1 MPKDQETAILRFGF
15 MARCR
20 GPFKEETQA
29 AKSESQHRAG
39 VAKQGTEGMAS
50 HRGQGGPGEP
60 QRAGHTGL
68 AGDTWVLQSRGSPHI
83 GYERTL
89 RQGPSPHHHPLCSAA
104 PSLGH
109 HGEDTF
115 LSTDND
121 NGHHRMVSKGALA
134 GALRVPGPVLSTVHT
149 LETRKL
155 VTSS

>member
-89 RQGPSPHHHPLCSAA
+89 RQGPALITTPSAQLPPAWVIMEKTPSSLPTMTMVITGWSVKVPLLGPCACQA
-104 PSLGH
+104 PCLAPCTHWKLG
-109 HGEDTF
+109 
-115 LSTDND
+115 N
-121 NGHHRMVSKGALA
+121 
-134 GALRVPGPVLSTVHT
+134 
-149 LETRKL
+149 
-155 VTSS
+155 